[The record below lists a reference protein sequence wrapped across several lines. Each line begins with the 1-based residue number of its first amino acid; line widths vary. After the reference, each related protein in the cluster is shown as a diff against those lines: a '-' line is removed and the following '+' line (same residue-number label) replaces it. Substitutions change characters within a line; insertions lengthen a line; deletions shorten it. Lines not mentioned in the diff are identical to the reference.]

1 MKKISVLVLCFIT
14 AAFYAAIPQSV
25 TLESGDLKIRLDGR
39 KRWNMNRIEYKNELL
54 CIDSSHAHYG
64 MTCRPV
70 DFKYAV
76 GSGHEETGFG
86 EKVVSVRFF
95 VDGKE
100 VFPQEN
106 IPLCGKKIKVEKVS
120 KILDINV
127 VYDIFI
133 ENNIISEFIE
143 IEAEKDMKLH
153 HLYFFMHPWSPR
165 FADLYLKYANGSSK
179 NISFK
184 SDHKFVNR
192 KFAPFCA
199 WYDSKS
205 GYGAATSFRN
215 VKGSKKL
222 MRFIWDRPQ
231 YRKDYLCDFAM
242 TILPAKHVVSYKAKT
257 AFFRQKDN
265 KNWISDA
272 ETIYKK
278 TVL

>member
-1 MKKISVLVLCFIT
+1 MKKILIEIFVFCAVSVSAVL
-14 AAFYAAIPQSV
+14 PQSIM
-25 TLESGDLKIRLDGR
+25 LESGNIKVRLDGR

-54 CIDSSHAHYG
+54 CVDNPHAHYG
-64 MTCRPV
+64 MTCRPA

-165 FADLYLKYANGSSK
+165 FTELKIQDKQINFASNDK
-179 NISFK
+179 M
-184 SDHKFVNR
+184 VNR
-192 KFAPFCA
+192 KFVEKAA
-199 WYDSKS
+199 WHDKKS
-205 GYGAATSFRN
+205 GISVETSFKEI
-215 VKGSKKL
+215 KGAKK
-222 MRFIWDRPQ
+222 MIRFIWDRKQ
-231 YRKDYLCDFAM
+231 YRKDYLCDYFM
-242 TILPAKHVVSYKAKT
+242 STLPANHLIAYKAQTSFYHK
-257 AFFRQKDN
+257 QK
-265 KNWISDA
+265 
-272 ETIYKK
+272 
-278 TVL
+278 